1 MELENLAFY
10 SAYIDEDEKA
20 KETVIMINPVDTEGE
35 HYDFE
40 FEECMCGGTYKN
52 AVKICLEFNK
62 LKTQNIDD
70 FYDIRNK
77 VELGLL

>member
-1 MELENLAFY
+1 MELENLAYY

-20 KETVIMINPVDTEGE
+20 KETVIMINPVDNEGE

-40 FEECMCGGTYKN
+40 FEECMDGGAYKI
-52 AVKICLEFNK
+52 ATKICLEFNK
-62 LKTQNIDD
+62 LKTKNIDD